1 MLIVNLTPDAL
12 ADVLL
17 LGGHAAAVENFLLT
31 NDEDAPVYPEA
42 LVHVEVA
49 RMLRERLNFSSIELE
64 ATTERLVCAAS
75 GRSPG
80 DPDFPDIGRDG
91 KFDIVCWN
99 GFVPQ
104 VFVEVKDQI
113 SGADDGIVADML
125 RMQSMLQI
133 VHRWGPRAPHTKV
146 SRYAAVLYF
155 VGKNT
160 DQYKK
165 KRHLASQF
173 IPFANRSVNTTVRNI
188 RRVVDSSRFDLLVKK
203 TRVHDSAKDAPPN
216 LELVGTAEEETVSGS
231 EQLTYCVVCVLR
243 ERNRETTVT
252 DETSAVGCGELVR

>member
-1 MLIVNLTPDAL
+1 MPNLDLTPDAL

-17 LGGHAAAVENFLLT
+17 SGGHAAAVENLLLT

-49 RMLRERLNFSSIELE
+49 RMLREKLSFSAIELE
-64 ATTERLVCAAS
+64 AATERIVRAAS
-75 GRSPG
+75 GRSPS

-133 VHRWGPRAPHTKV
+133 AHRWGPSAPHAKV

-155 VGKNT
+155 VGKNAK
-160 DQYKK
+160 QYRKG
-165 KRHLASQF
+165 RHLASQF
-173 IPFANRSVNTTVRNI
+173 ITFADRSVETTVSNM
-188 RRVVDSSRFDLLVKK
+188 RRVVDSSRFDLLVKRA
-203 TRVHDSAKDAPPN
+203 RVIDSAKEAPPDP
-216 LELVGTAEEETVSGS
+216 ELVGTAEEETVSGS
-231 EQLTYCVVCVLR
+231 EQFTYCVACVLR
-243 ERNRETTVT
+243 ERIQDTT
-252 DETSAVGCGELVR
+252 TSV